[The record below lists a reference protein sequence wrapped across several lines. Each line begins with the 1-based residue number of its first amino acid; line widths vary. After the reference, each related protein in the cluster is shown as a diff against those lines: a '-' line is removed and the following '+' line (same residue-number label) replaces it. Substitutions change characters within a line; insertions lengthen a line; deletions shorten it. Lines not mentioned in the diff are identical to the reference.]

1 MKGKIFT
8 QAEASRAIPYL
19 KRIATDA
26 MASMKLVQRHRRAVA
41 GLRGDRGLPQDER
54 DGLIREH
61 EAKIEAL
68 EKRVED
74 CHKELEPLGCFL
86 DDPERGIIKFYGEM
100 DSRIVYFTW
109 KPGEPRVAFWHPME
123 KTFSDRQP
131 IDGDEMLAG
140 NAS

>member
-26 MASMKLVQRHRRAVA
+26 IASMKLIQRHGRAIA
-41 GLRGDRGLPQDER
+41 NLRADDVLSQEER
-54 DGLIREH
+54 EEAIRQH
-61 EAKIEAL
+61 EAKIEIL
-68 EKRVED
+68 EARIED
-74 CHKELEPLGCFL
+74 CRKELEPLGCFL

-123 KTFSDRQP
+123 KTYSDRQP

-140 NAS
+140 NTP

>member
-26 MASMKLVQRHRRAVA
+26 IASMKLVQRHLRAIA
-41 GLRGDRGLPQDER
+41 ELRADRELPPEER
-54 DGLIREH
+54 DRSIREH
-61 EAKIEAL
+61 EAKVDIL
-68 EKRVED
+68 EKRIED
-74 CHKELEPLGCFL
+74 CRKELEPLGCFL

-123 KTFSDRQP
+123 KTTSDRQP

-140 NAS
+140 NTP